1 MRILMMCYEFPPI
14 GGGGAGVVH
23 GLSTQLVRMGHEVDV
38 VTMHYRGLRKHE
50 WVDGVQVFRVPC
62 VRFST
67 SWCTMAEQA
76 TYLATMLPF
85 VVKLARRRHYDI
97 NHTHFVLPDGLGAM
111 MLRRIVG
118 LPYVITSH
126 GSDVPGYNPH
136 RFRLAH
142 RTLAPVW
149 RSIAAEADRIFCPSE
164 LQQELVLR
172 AQPSARTTVIPN
184 GIYEDPTIV
193 YGGEKQR
200 RILVVT
206 RMFERKG
213 IQYFLRALQGMRLQH
228 EVHIAGDGPYLPTL
242 RALAEELG
250 LNVRF
255 WGWLD
260 RASDELKNLYD
271 SSEIYVFPSEAE
283 NFPLV
288 LLEAMRAGAAIIT
301 TRGTGCA
308 EVVGDTA
315 LLVEPC
321 SPESIRTALTRLTG
335 DRELCHRLGTAART
349 RMRDNFTWPGV
360 AKRYLECYGT
370 TPRLSPTG
378 VAAVVDMA

>member
-14 GGGGAGVVH
+14 GGGGAGVVR
-23 GLSTQLVRMGHEVDV
+23 GLSAQLVRMGHDVDV
-38 VTMHYRGLRKHE
+38 VTMHYRGLPKRE
-50 WVDGVQVFRVPC
+50 VVDGVQVHRVPC
-62 VRFST
+62 VRVST

-76 TYLATMLPF
+76 TYLTTVVPYA
-85 VVKLARRRHYDI
+85 VKLARRRYYDI
-97 NHTHFVLPDGLGAM
+97 NHTHFVLPDGLAAL

-136 RFRLAH
+136 RFRFAH

-149 RSIAAEADRIFCPSE
+149 RSIVAGADRIICPSE
-164 LQQELVLR
+164 LQQQLVRR
-172 AQPSARTTVIPN
+172 AQPIARTAVIPN
-184 GIYEDPTIV
+184 GIDDDASACH
-193 YGGEKQR
+193 GGEKKR

-213 IQYFLRALQGMRLQH
+213 IQFFLRALQGMRLQH
-228 EVHIAGDGPYLPTL
+228 EVHIVGDGPYLPTL
-242 RALAEELG
+242 KALAEELRV
-250 LNVRF
+250 NVKF

-260 RASDELKNLYD
+260 RGSDAIRNLYD
-271 SSEIYVFPSEAE
+271 SAEIYVFPSEAE

-301 TRGTGCA
+301 SKGTGCA

-315 LLVEPC
+315 LLVEPRNADA
-321 SPESIRTALTRLTG
+321 IRAALVRLTE
-335 DRELCHRLGTAART
+335 DPDLCRRLGKAAQE
-349 RMRDNFTWPGV
+349 RMRDNFTWPAV
-360 AKRYLECYGT
+360 AARYLECYPS
-370 TPRLSPTG
+370 PRLSPTG
-378 VAAVVDMA
+378 VPAVADVA

>member
-14 GGGGAGVVH
+14 GGGGAGVVR
-23 GLSTQLVRMGHEVDV
+23 GLSAQLVRMGHEVDV
-38 VTMHYRGLRKHE
+38 VTMQYQNLPKRER
-50 WVDGVQVFRVPC
+50 VDGINVHRVPC
-62 VRFST
+62 VRLSP

-76 TYLATMLPF
+76 TYLASVVPYA
-85 VVKLARRRHYDI
+85 VKLARRRHYDI
-97 NHTHFVLPDGLGAM
+97 NHTHFILPDGLAALA
-111 MLRRIVG
+111 LRRIVG

-136 RFRLAH
+136 RFRMAH
-142 RTLAPVW
+142 RTLAPAW
-149 RSIAAEADRIFCPSE
+149 RAVVGGAERIVCPSE
-164 LQQELVLR
+164 LQQALVHR
-172 AQPSARTTVIPN
+172 AKPGARTTVIPN
-184 GIYEDPTIV
+184 GIDEDPTAR

-213 IQYFLRALQGMRLQH
+213 IQYFLRALQGMQLQH
-228 EVHIAGDGPYLPTL
+228 EVHIVGDGPYLPTL
-242 RALAEELG
+242 RSLAEELR
-250 LNVRF
+250 LDVRF

-260 RASDELKNLYD
+260 RGSEQIRSLYD

-301 TRGTGCA
+301 TKGTGCA

-315 LLVEPC
+315 LLVEPR
-321 SPESIRTALTRLTG
+321 SPESIRAALIRLTS
-335 DRELCHRLGTAART
+335 DPELCRRLSVAAQT
-349 RMRDNFTWPGV
+349 RMRDNFTWPAV
-360 AKRYLECYGT
+360 AGRYLDAYPK
-370 TPRLSPTG
+370 PRLSPAG
-378 VAAVVDMA
+378 VPAVADVA

>member
-14 GGGGAGVVH
+14 GGGGAGVVR
-23 GLSTQLVRMGHEVDV
+23 GLSGQLVRMGHEVDV
-38 VTMHYRGLRKHE
+38 VTMRYQGLPAHE
-50 WVDGVQVFRVPC
+50 WVDGVHVHRVPC
-62 VRFST
+62 VRLST

-76 TYLATMLPF
+76 TYLATVVPYA
-85 VVKLARRRHYDI
+85 VKLALRRHFDI
-97 NHTHFVLPDGLGAM
+97 NHTHFIFPDGLAAM
-111 MLRRIVG
+111 MLRRFVG

-126 GSDVPGYNPH
+126 GSDVPGFNPH
-136 RFRLAH
+136 RFLLAH
-142 RTLAPVW
+142 RMLAPIW
-149 RSIAAEADRIFCPSE
+149 RAIVGRAERIICPSK
-164 LQQELVLR
+164 LQQGLVLR
-172 AQPSARTTVIPN
+172 SKPTARTAVIPN
-184 GIYEDPTIV
+184 GIDEDPAAS

-228 EVHIAGDGPYLPTL
+228 EVHIVGDGPYLPTL
-242 RALAEELG
+242 KSLAVELG
-250 LNVRF
+250 VNVRF

-260 RASDELKNLYD
+260 RGSEELWSLYD

-301 TRGTGCA
+301 SQGTGCA

-315 LLVEPC
+315 LLVEPRN
-321 SPESIRTALTRLTG
+321 PEAIQVALTRLTS
-335 DRELCHRLGTAART
+335 DRELCRRLSVAAQARLH
-349 RMRDNFTWPGV
+349 DSFTWPAV
-360 AKRYLECYGT
+360 ARRYLESYPP
-370 TPRLSPTG
+370 PRLSTARMPAIVD
-378 VAAVVDMA
+378 VA